1 MISQLLKDQK
11 VDLWRLIIKN
21 NSTKSLLKQMDGLWK
36 RVESILEKDL
46 TQILETIDD
55 ISYQEGQSS
64 RSSVIRKLVNSG
76 LKNYYKY
83 LETSNLVKQQ

>member
-1 MISQLLKDQK
+1 MDCSNKGEDKEIYMINPDKERMVSFL
-11 VDLWRLIIKN
+11 VSN
-21 NSTKSLLKQMDGLWK
+21 
-36 RVESILEKDL
+36 
-46 TQILETIDD
+46 QILETIDD

-83 LETSNLVKQQ
+83 LETSNLVVRQ